1 MRYPLL
7 VILSATLLPLAAEDR
22 MLSGAHLSYT
32 ALFNGEIKTDGQTN
46 DWDNGYRV
54 DLHLRDYYFPQQSH
68 HPFAE
73 IGFFYEVHEASSEA
87 IEVDAE
93 TIAFRVALGSAIPL
107 WSSVDGVMSLGVA
120 PELGAHIGT
129 FSVDTRVA
137 GDHSEDDSFRYGASA
152 GISGWFS
159 YNRSVSFGL
168 GLIGS
173 YWRAT
178 EVNVT
183 VPDGLGQ
190 GGTKELGTNPQ
201 GWDLGVRFSVGF
213 LF

>member
-7 VILSATLLPLAAEDR
+7 LVLSATMLPLAAEDP

-32 ALFNGEIKTDGQTN
+32 ALFNGEVKTDGRSN
-46 DWDNGYRV
+46 DWDSGYRV
-54 DLHLRDYYFPQQSH
+54 DLHLRDYYFPQQNH

-73 IGFFYEVHEASSEA
+73 IGFFYEDHEASSTNV
-87 IEVDAE
+87 EVDAE
-93 TIAFRVALGSAIPL
+93 TIAFRAAIGSAIPL
-107 WSSVDGVMSLGVA
+107 WNSVDGRIAMGVA

-129 FSVDTRVA
+129 FSIDVNSA
-137 GDHSEDDSFRYGASA
+137 GEHSDDDSFRYGVST
-152 GISGWFS
+152 GISGWLL

-178 EVNVT
+178 EVDIT

-190 GGTKELGTNPQ
+190 GGTETHSTNPS
-201 GWDLGVRFSVGF
+201 GWDLGARLSVGF

>member
-7 VILSATLLPLAAEDR
+7 LLLSATLMQLAAEDP

-32 ALFNGEIKTDGQTN
+32 ALFNGEIKADGRSN
-46 DWDNGYRV
+46 EWDRGYRV
-54 DLHLRDYYFPQQSH
+54 DLHLRDFYFPQQNH

-73 IGFFYEVHEASSEA
+73 IGFFYEDHEGSREGL
-87 IEVDAE
+87 EVAVE
-93 TIAFRVALGSAIPL
+93 TIALRGALGSAIPL
-107 WSSVDGVMSLGVA
+107 WTSVDGQVATGIA

-129 FSVDTRVA
+129 FSIDANAA
-137 GDHSEDDSFRYGASA
+137 GEHSDDDSFRYGASA
-152 GISGWFS
+152 GISAWLL

-178 EVNVT
+178 EVDIT
-183 VPDGLGQ
+183 VPDGGGQ
-190 GGTKELGTNPQ
+190 GGTIERGSNPS
-201 GWDLGVRFSVGF
+201 GWDLGARLSVGF
-213 LF
+213 LV

>member
-7 VILSATLLPLAAEDR
+7 LMLSATLMSLAAEEDV

-32 ALFNGEIKTDGQTN
+32 TLFNGEVKTDGRSN
-46 DWDNGYRV
+46 DWDEGYRV
-54 DLHLRDYYFPQQSH
+54 ELHLRDYYFPQRNH

-73 IGFFYEVHEASSEA
+73 IGFFYEDHAANSDGY
-87 IEVDAE
+87 EVDVE
-93 TIAFRVALGSAIPL
+93 TIAFRVAVGSAIPL
-107 WSSVDGVMSLGVA
+107 WNSVDGQMAAGVA

-129 FSVDTRVA
+129 FALDVRSDNQ
-137 GDHSEDDSFRYGASA
+137 HSDDESFRYGCSA
-152 GISGWFS
+152 GISGWFL

-178 EVNVT
+178 EVDIT
-183 VPDGLGQ
+183 VSDGQ
-190 GGTKELGTNPQ
+190 GGGINRSTTPS
-201 GWDLGVRFSVGF
+201 GWDLGARVSVGF